1 MHRAQAEG
9 RKPPVRGHLP
19 RYTGGAERKGWEG
32 KKGRIPL
39 LWGQRGLLMV
49 LWHEAVGNLMNLLGE
64 VLLLGVSGFDP
75 ALRKQEYCCLWG
87 IQKGGRI

>member
-1 MHRAQAEG
+1 
-9 RKPPVRGHLP
+9 
-19 RYTGGAERKGWEG
+19 
-32 KKGRIPL
+32 
-39 LWGQRGLLMV
+39 MV

-64 VLLLGVSGFDP
+64 MLLLGVSGFDP